1 MSKLAALVPPPRLNI
16 TRFYGVLAPNSH
28 VRAEVTASQRG
39 KNSPRLAEY
48 LGDSD
53 KPYHASS
60 MSWAQRLKR
69 VFNIDITQ
77 CEVCAKF
84 NVKIIACITAR
95 DCTAQAF
102 SSQIRHPSAMI
113 EFELTIKQEK
123 TKMKI
128 TTIGLDIAKRVFHVV
143 CCNKEGRLLKKKML
157 KRAEVL
163 AFFHSHPQCLVA
175 IESCATSSYWARE
188 IQGCGHE
195 VKLIP
200 PQHVKAFLVGNKN
213 DCNDALAI
221 AIAARQPHIRA
232 VGIKSVEQQDN
243 QAQHKARAL
252 AVGQR
257 TALCN
262 QIRGLVAEYGICVP
276 QGVHK
281 LHKHIS
287 IWLEDSNQQLSAQFE
302 ALLLQLNEQ
311 LQTLDSS
318 IEVYDKAI
326 MQYAKNNAICQRL
339 LSVPGI
345 GPMISSAY
353 FNEVGNGRA
362 YRKGRNVS
370 ASLGLV
376 PKQHSSGG
384 KDVLLGISK
393 KGNCY
398 LRCLLVK
405 GAKAVVSRA
414 KSKDD
419 KLSLWINHLV
429 CTRGIIGHV

>member
-1 MSKLAALVPPPRLNI
+1 VHLL
-16 TRFYGVLAPNSH
+16 
-28 VRAEVTASQRG
+28 
-39 KNSPRLAEY
+39 
-48 LGDSD
+48 SD
-53 KPYHASS
+53 V
-60 MSWAQRLKR
+60 M
-69 VFNIDITQ
+69 V
-77 CEVCAKF
+77 
-84 NVKIIACITAR
+84 
-95 DCTAQAF
+95 

-113 EFELTIKQEK
+113 EFELTIKPEK

-163 AFFHSHPQCLVA
+163 AFFHSHPECLVA

-188 IQGCGHE
+188 IQRCGHE

-213 DCNDALAI
+213 DYNDALAI

-276 QGVHK
+276 QGVHT
-281 LHKHIS
+281 LRKHIS
-287 IWLEDSNQQLSAQFE
+287 IWLEDGNQQLSIQFK
-302 ALLLQLNEQ
+302 ALLLQLNKQ
-311 LQTLDSS
+311 LHTLDSS

-362 YRKGRNVS
+362 YRKGRDVS

-393 KGNCY
+393 KGNRY
-398 LRCLLVK
+398 LRCLLVQ

-429 CTRGIIGHV
+429 FTGGHNRACVAYANKMARMAWAITVSGEEYSPV